1 MSRPRFLSCLL
12 GVYENLISHHDDK
25 MIILVHWCF
34 LNKYFCVIEDGKEK
48 DIFTFKRDD
57 PSGIVIDYKKD
68 DLFITTKHSFSGAQ
82 YTVELSTTGS
92 QFHASFSI
100 KKTKVVNENGQFAD
114 NINYL
119 IANINSKIDGALTR
133 LKVQNN
139 GRNPAKKFDPN
150 VYFEISANNIPIGR
164 IIFKL
169 FDAVVPKTTANFR
182 ALCTG
187 EKGFGYKGCRF
198 HRVIPQFMVQ
208 GGDIT
213 NHIYPEFYFADE
225 NFKLQHTKPGVLSMA
240 NCGPNT
246 NRSQFFI
253 TAVPTP
259 WLDGKSVVFGEV
271 VQGMDVVQR
280 IESYGM
286 SSELFFLAES
296 TLFMLSLGTN
306 SGTPNA
312 DVVITTCGIIQ

>member
-100 KKTKVVNENGQFAD
+100 KKQNQFAD

-119 IANINSKIDGALTR
+119 IANMNSKIDGALTR

-139 GRNPAKKFDPN
+139 GRNPAKKCDPN

-182 ALCTG
+182 ALRTG
-187 EKGFGYKGCRF
+187 EKGFG
-198 HRVIPQFMVQ
+198 
-208 GGDIT
+208 GDIT
-213 NHIYPEFYFADE
+213 NHDGTSGKSIYPEFYFADE

-280 IESYGM
+280 IQSYGM

-306 SGTPNA
+306 SVLQTPMSSLQHVALTIYNSIESFTHM
-312 DVVITTCGIIQ
+312 IT

>member
-150 VYFEISANNIPIGR
+150 VRQTFDLERDWN
-164 IIFKL
+164 L

-213 NHIYPEFYFADE
+213 NHDGTGGKSIYPEFYFADE

-280 IESYGM
+280 IESYG
-286 SSELFFLAES
+286 
-296 TLFMLSLGTN
+296 TN